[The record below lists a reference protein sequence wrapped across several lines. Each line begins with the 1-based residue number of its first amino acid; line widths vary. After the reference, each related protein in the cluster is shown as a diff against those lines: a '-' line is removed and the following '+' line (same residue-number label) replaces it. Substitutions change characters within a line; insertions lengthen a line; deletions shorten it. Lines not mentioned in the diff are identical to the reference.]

1 MREGAEMISNAKAR
15 DLSGFEDWEVELLF
29 ELRILREADAL
40 APVLE
45 VMASCLAALY
55 LEGERLAS
63 EKQQV
68 QRAKDAK
75 RLAKLVTRKHGG
87 HVRHVPVQFI
97 PNNEFARRIIAEQ
110 TASGRWIS
118 RLDRELSREIITEM
132 YREISA
138 KAKLAGINSCRAY
151 VGATM

>member
-1 MREGAEMISNAKAR
+1 MINDGKTR
-15 DLSGFEDWEVELLF
+15 DLSGFEEWELELLF

-40 APVLE
+40 APVLDA
-45 VMASCLAALY
+45 MASCLAALF
-55 LEGERLAS
+55 LEGERLAW
-63 EKQQV
+63 EKRQA
-68 QRAKDAK
+68 QRAEDAK
-75 RLAKLVTRKHGG
+75 RLAKRLTKKRAG

-97 PNNEFARRIIAEQ
+97 PNNEFARKIIAEQ

-118 RLDRELSREIITEM
+118 RLDRELSREIIAEM

-138 KAKLAGINSCRAY
+138 KARLGGINSCRAY